1 MKAISLWQPW
11 ATLMATGAKRFETRG
26 WGTNYRGAI
35 AIHAAQRQLDHE
47 TFELCVFEPF
57 RSALEKAGHIEFT
70 GTTSV
75 VGLPFGRI
83 VAVGELQGVYMM
95 HRNHLVMIKTDGRP
109 DFSMKYEF
117 PREPEITFG
126 DWADGRYAWR
136 IINVKQLPKPIPC
149 RGFQK
154 LWELPAEIKCEIIEQ
169 LASENDVQRIMEVL
183 NS

>member
-35 AIHAAQRQLDHE
+35 AIHAAQRQLDHD
-47 TFELCVFEPF
+47 TFKMCFDEPF
-57 RSALEKAGHIEFT
+57 KWKLVEAGHITPIT
-70 GTTSV
+70 GTTIT
-75 VGLPFGRI
+75 GLAFGRI

-109 DFSMKYEF
+109 DFSTKYHF

-136 IINVKQLPKPIPC
+136 IGNVKQLPKPIPC